1 MSIKKILSFCFTFL
15 VSFTGYTQVNSDT
28 SITAVKQ
35 VDTLLR
41 IKNLNPYF
49 TIHVDSTLKYQLEIN
64 KNPSDYYWFLKNSP
78 VGLKINKDNGSLTF
92 KAEKS
97 YFLSGRLKYDY
108 EYRVDLTVQNLNTP
122 TEKVDTSF
130 VLLFYSTEII
140 VSKVKPTVTNT
151 LYIDEGDTV
160 SFKIQCDNGSFPIEE
175 ITYISNYPVKSTTPV
190 NHCGDDFTW
199 YAPFDFI
206 KEAEK
211 EKTKRLEL
219 FFIGSTKFHTTDTAK
234 INIVVQENI
243 NYPQQV
249 IEFTRLQN
257 DTRKY
262 ITSLKSSFRLVDRKI
277 KKVKRTRTGF
287 DLGSATT
294 TLSGTIM
301 SSLPGESQKTAGK
314 ILPSVGVALVPVKEA
329 AAPNSTYE
337 QNTATLIR
345 SSIKRLEYLLQ
356 DNQLAGIRDPEILNK
371 ARKLRDELKQMQIQL
386 IDIPY
391 TEAFANEEE
400 LDAYFNNPKVLK
412 KYKPRKK

>member
-1 MSIKKILSFCFTFL
+1 MIAISFSGNAQVFTDTILPVIKST
-15 VSFTGYTQVNSDT
+15 DT
-28 SITAVKQ
+28 I
-35 VDTLLR
+35 LR

-49 TIHVDSTLKYQLEIN
+49 TLHVDSTLKYQLDIN
-64 KNPSDYYWFLKNSP
+64 KKLSDYYWFLKNSP
-78 VGLKINKDNGSLTF
+78 VGLKINKDNGLLTF

-97 YFLSGRLKYDY
+97 YFLSGRLKYDV
-108 EYRVDLTVQNLNTP
+108 EYKVNLSVQNLDVP
-122 TEKVDTSF
+122 SEKVDTSF
-130 VLLFYSTEII
+130 ILLFYSTEII
-140 VSKVKPTVTNT
+140 ASKVKPTVTKT
-151 LYIDEGDTV
+151 LYLDEGDTL

-175 ITYISNYPVKSTTPV
+175 LTYISNYPIKSSTTITR
-190 NHCGDDFTW
+190 CGDDFTW
-199 YAPFDFI
+199 NAPFDFI
-206 KEAEK
+206 KESDR
-211 EKTKRLEL
+211 EKTKRLEIY
-219 FFIGSTKFHTTDTAK
+219 FIGSTKFHTTDTAK
-234 INIVVQENI
+234 IEIIVKENI

-249 IEFTRLQN
+249 IEFERLQQ

-262 ITSLKSSFRLVDRKI
+262 VTSLKSSFRLVDRKI

-356 DNQLAGIRDPEILNK
+356 DNQLTGTRDPDILNK

-391 TEAFANEEE
+391 TEEFANEEE
-400 LDAYFNNPKVLK
+400 LDAYFNNPKVTK
-412 KYKPRKK
+412 KYKPKKRK

>member
-1 MSIKKILSFCFTFL
+1 M
-15 VSFTGYTQVNSDT
+15 
-28 SITAVKQ
+28 
-35 VDTLLR
+35 
-41 IKNLNPYF
+41 
-49 TIHVDSTLKYQLEIN
+49 
-64 KNPSDYYWFLKNSP
+64 
-78 VGLKINKDNGSLTF
+78 
-92 KAEKS
+92 
-97 YFLSGRLKYDY
+97 
-108 EYRVDLTVQNLNTP
+108 
-122 TEKVDTSF
+122 
-130 VLLFYSTEII
+130 
-140 VSKVKPTVTNT
+140 
-151 LYIDEGDTV
+151 YIDEGDTV

-219 FFIGSTKFHTTDTAK
+219 FFIGSTKFHMTDTAK

-249 IEFTRLQN
+249 IEFTTLQN

>member
-15 VSFTGYTQVNSDT
+15 VSLTGYTQVNSDT
-28 SITAVKQ
+28 SITAVKP

-64 KNPSDYYWFLKNSP
+64 KNPSNYYWFLKNSP

-108 EYRVDLTVQNLNTP
+108 EYKVNLTVQNLNTP

-130 VLLFYSTEII
+130 VLLFYSTEIV

-175 ITYISNYPVKSTTPV
+175 ITYISNYPVKSTTTV

-234 INIVVQENI
+234 INIVVKENI

-249 IEFTRLQN
+249 IEFERLQK

-356 DNQLAGIRDPEILNK
+356 DNQLAGTRDPEILNK

>member
-15 VSFTGYTQVNSDT
+15 VSFTGYTQVNSNT

-49 TIHVDSTLKYQLEIN
+49 TIHVDSTLKYHLEIN

-219 FFIGSTKFHTTDTAK
+219 FFIGSTKFHMTDTAK

-249 IEFTRLQN
+249 IEFTTLQN

-277 KKVKRTRTGF
+277 KK
-287 DLGSATT
+287 
-294 TLSGTIM
+294 
-301 SSLPGESQKTAGK
+301 GEAHTHR
-314 ILPSVGVALVPVKEA
+314 V
-329 AAPNSTYE
+329 
-337 QNTATLIR
+337 
-345 SSIKRLEYLLQ
+345 
-356 DNQLAGIRDPEILNK
+356 
-371 ARKLRDELKQMQIQL
+371 
-386 IDIPY
+386 
-391 TEAFANEEE
+391 
-400 LDAYFNNPKVLK
+400 
-412 KYKPRKK
+412 